1 MKMREFFHKN
11 EKRLP
16 AVALVIKTATAD
28 FITGKI
34 ETQGSIFS
42 NETRF
47 REAACVPFAT
57 SEKSSLSFFTITSY
71 PFLDPFQA
79 LLVQLGLVYQPQLL
93 LLLII
98 KQIQKLHFVKQN
110 ELL

>member
-16 AVALVIKTATAD
+16 EVARVIKTATAD

-34 ETQGSIFS
+34 ETLGSIFS

-47 REAACVPFAT
+47 REAACVLAT
-57 SEKSSLSFFTITSY
+57 SEKSSL
-71 PFLDPFQA
+71 
-79 LLVQLGLVYQPQLL
+79 
-93 LLLII
+93 
-98 KQIQKLHFVKQN
+98 
-110 ELL
+110 